1 MFKVFI
7 KREGKIIA
15 YESIGDYAITQNG
28 VLLKKNTRKND
39 DYDKVL
45 SQDDFV
51 IINMKEIT
59 DKCLKAHITVGGNEI
74 KIYKHNDIYLGCEL
88 TTQSNKWEWC
98 IIFNLKQFLYN
109 MCH

>member
-7 KREGKIIA
+7 KREGKIIV

-45 SQDDFV
+45 S
-51 IINMKEIT
+51 
-59 DKCLKAHITVGGNEI
+59 
-74 KIYKHNDIYLGCEL
+74 
-88 TTQSNKWEWC
+88 
-98 IIFNLKQFLYN
+98 
-109 MCH
+109 